1 MYWEEFL
8 HFAETCCVHH
18 VFIKERFEHKRF
30 GLTSE
35 RSLTANGSHCVADV
49 RKRKTGCLFFRLF
62 KLKQKSLKKGA
73 IERKEV
79 RLGTFL
85 SETKKYGSFTNLKNW
100 KLARL
105 PSIRKTSLALLKKFY
120 LTLQGGFQ
128 QRIIFS
134 IIDSLFSCLTEKKLS
149 NSLLSCRIS
158 WYWILS
164 ETIRIL

>member
-1 MYWEEFL
+1 M

-85 SETKKYGSFTNLKNW
+85 SETKKYEICFTNLKN
-100 KLARL
+100 
-105 PSIRKTSLALLKKFY
+105 
-120 LTLQGGFQ
+120 
-128 QRIIFS
+128 
-134 IIDSLFSCLTEKKLS
+134 
-149 NSLLSCRIS
+149 
-158 WYWILS
+158 
-164 ETIRIL
+164 